1 MKKRYLRL
9 IVFLLL
15 PLFSCNDDFLET
27 SPRNFISDDAVWS
40 SGVATKM
47 FITEV
52 YNASL
57 TGPLYSYAAVN
68 NQQFD
73 NMYTDDAGWNYRDSW
88 NTFNFTASNPPFQR
102 WTNCYNNIRKANLG
116 IEKIMESDVL
126 SESEKNRYLG
136 DLHFLRGLL
145 YFELFRFYG
154 GVPIITIALNRHE
167 DDIFYSR
174 NTAEE
179 TLNFIT
185 DEFQAAADLLPLH
198 VDPTDYGRA
207 TQGAAL
213 GMKAVASL
221 HGAGTVDPKY
231 YVDAAE
237 TASIFITGELSGRYQ
252 LYGEGETDPLKK
264 REAFQNLFLE
274 PYEGN
279 EEVIFDVQYEGILR
293 GHNGYQTIA
302 APGYPGV
309 NQAFGWGNSAPSQ
322 NLVDQF
328 EMKDG
333 SAFDWNNPEHAAD
346 PYANRDERLYGTVL
360 YHGVFWKGDT
370 LSLSSNRFDNGEEVT
385 NNLPNGLNSTKK
397 ESTKSGY
404 YIRKHQW
411 EEVIC
416 GSQNRILGEKDGGN
430 FIVLRYAEIL
440 LIYAEAKNEVSGP
453 DASVYDAINLI
464 RRRAGQPDLT
474 SGLGKD
480 QMREKIRHERRIE
493 LALECKRYFDIIRW
507 NIGDEV
513 LNQPLMGMN
522 ARYVKDDVTGEI
534 SITYTPYKIVD
545 KVFSAPKNNL
555 QPIPQD
561 AIDQNPS
568 LTQNPGW

>member
-1 MKKRYLRL
+1 
-9 IVFLLL
+9 
-15 PLFSCNDDFLET
+15 
-27 SPRNFISDDAVWS
+27 
-40 SGVATKM
+40 
-47 FITEV
+47 
-52 YNASL
+52 
-57 TGPLYSYAAVN
+57 
-68 NQQFD
+68 
-73 NMYTDDAGWNYRDSW
+73 
-88 NTFNFTASNPPFQR
+88 
-102 WTNCYNNIRKANLG
+102 
-116 IEKIMESDVL
+116 
-126 SESEKNRYLG
+126 
-136 DLHFLRGLL
+136 
-145 YFELFRFYG
+145 
-154 GVPIITIALNRHE
+154 
-167 DDIFYSR
+167 
-174 NTAEE
+174 
-179 TLNFIT
+179 
-185 DEFQAAADLLPLH
+185 
-198 VDPTDYGRA
+198 
-207 TQGAAL
+207 
-213 GMKAVASL
+213 MKAVAFL
-221 HGAGTVDPKY
+221 HGAGTVDKKY
-231 YVDAAE
+231 YADAAE
-237 TASIFITGELSGRYQ
+237 TANIFISGELSGIYQ
-252 LYGEGETDPLKK
+252 LYGEGEIDPLNI

-302 APGYPGV
+302 APGVPGV
-309 NQAFGWGNSAPSQ
+309 GQSFGWGNSAPSQ

-346 PYANRDERLYGTVL
+346 PYVNRDERLYGTIL
-360 YHGVFWKGDT
+360 FHNSFWKGDT
-370 LSLSSNRFDNGEEVT
+370 LSLSSNRFENGEEVT

-416 GSQNRILGEKDGGN
+416 GTENRREGLMDGGN
-430 FIVLRYAEIL
+430 FNVLRYAEIL

-453 DASVYDAINLI
+453 DASVLNAINQV
-464 RRRAGQPDLT
+464 RRRAGQPDLIT
-474 SGLGKD
+474 GLGKD

-522 ARYVKDDVTGEI
+522 ARYVKDDVSGEI
-534 SITYTPYKIVD
+534 TITYTPYKIVD

-555 QPIPQD
+555 QPIPQN

-568 LTQNPGW
+568 LKQNPGW